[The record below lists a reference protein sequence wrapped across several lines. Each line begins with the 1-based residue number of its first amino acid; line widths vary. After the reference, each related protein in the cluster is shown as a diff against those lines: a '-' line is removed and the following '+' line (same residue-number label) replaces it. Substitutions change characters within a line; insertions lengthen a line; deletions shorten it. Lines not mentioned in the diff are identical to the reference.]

1 MAVLGRGSTSLMSRP
16 RADLPL
22 RLITAS
28 YVNFEPAHRRAAC
41 VAASRNEVHVRRDGA
56 QRP

>member
-28 YVNFEPAHRRAAC
+28 YVNENRLW
-41 VAASRNEVHVRRDGA
+41 SR
-56 QRP
+56 P